1 VKLLA
6 ALALPAA
13 LAFALMYAGVQLI
26 GNPEPR
32 PHEQASGIVWGDRVF
47 VNRTQLARWLRS
59 RGVDYLVWARRH
71 PVRAG
76 LEPPSPSRPPQ
87 ARADS
92 AAGIR
97 WTRWLTGATALAAGI
112 GLLLLLRRLV
122 RAGLLRRATEVGRA
136 SCGQAGTAVLV
147 AWHERRDLGWYVAGA
162 LLVAGGAL
170 VATGWS

>member
-13 LAFALMYAGVQLI
+13 MALALAYAGAELVGSPQ
-26 GNPEPR
+26 PR
-32 PHEQASGIVWGDRVF
+32 AHEEASGIVWGDRVF
-47 VNRTQLARWLRS
+47 VNRTQLARWLRV

-76 LEPPSPSRPPQ
+76 LEPAPSTRQP
-87 ARADS
+87 D
-92 AAGIR
+92 AGGGPR
-97 WTRWLTGATALAAGI
+97 WAPWLTTAAASIGGL
-112 GLLLLLRRLV
+112 GLLLVLYRLA
-122 RAGLLRRATEVGRA
+122 RAGQLQRATEVGRA
-136 SCGQAGTAVLV
+136 SWSHAGTAVLV

-170 VATGWS
+170 LATGWS